1 MSSMRQRFQE
11 ILAPAEIAL
20 DGSNRWDV
28 QVHNEELFSRLAK
41 DGTLGMGEAYMDGWW
56 DCDAIDE
63 MITRAF
69 RAGLEDEIRN
79 NWRFLVYLIGS
90 RLFNRQSRAR
100 AFQVGE
106 QHYDIGNDV
115 FEHMLDPHMNYSCAY
130 WANAESLE
138 QAQIAKM
145 QMICEKLQLEVG
157 MRVLDIGCGWGG
169 LSRWMAEHHQVSV
182 TGVTVSKEQ
191 AKLATERCQGLP
203 VEIMLKDYRALTGR
217 FDRIV
222 SVGMFEHVGP
232 KNYQTYFKKTAS
244 LLDSHGLFLLHT
256 IGAGR
261 DGYATDRW
269 IEKYIFPNGV
279 LPPAPDLARHVSDF
293 YTIEDWHNFGADY
306 DHTLMAWYERF
317 NQAWP
322 QLRQKYGER
331 FKRMFDYYLLVCAG
345 SFRARENHL
354 WQLVLSIG
362 GIPGGY
368 RARRWVVGE

>member
-1 MSSMRQRFQE
+1 
-11 ILAPAEIAL
+11 
-20 DGSNRWDV
+20 
-28 QVHNEELFSRLAK
+28 
-41 DGTLGMGEAYMDGWW
+41 
-56 DCDAIDE
+56 
-63 MITRAF
+63 
-69 RAGLEDEIRN
+69 
-79 NWRFLVYLIGS
+79 
-90 RLFNRQSRAR
+90 
-100 AFQVGE
+100 
-106 QHYDIGNDV
+106 
-115 FEHMLDPHMNYSCAY
+115 
-130 WANAESLE
+130 
-138 QAQIAKM
+138 
-145 QMICEKLQLEVG
+145 

-169 LSRWMAEHHQVSV
+169 LSRWMAEHYQVSV

-244 LLDSHGLFLLHT
+244 LLDAHGLFLLHT

-306 DHTLMAWYERF
+306 DHTLMAWYKRF

>member
-20 DGSNRWDV
+20 DGANRWDV
-28 QVHNEELFSRLAK
+28 QVHNEELFLRLAK
-41 DGTLGMGEAYMDGWW
+41 DGTLGLGEAYMDGWW

-69 RAGLEDEIRN
+69 RAGLEDKIRN

-145 QMICEKLQLEVG
+145 QMICEKLQLEAG

-169 LSRWMAEHHQVSV
+169 LSRWMAEHYQVSV

-244 LLDSHGLFLLHT
+244 LLDAHGLFLLHT

-322 QLRQKYGER
+322 ELRQKYGER

>member
-69 RAGLEDEIRN
+69 RAGLEDKIRN

-169 LSRWMAEHHQVSV
+169 LSRWMAEHYQVSV

-322 QLRQKYGER
+322 ELRQKYGER

>member
-20 DGSNRWDV
+20 DGANRWDV
-28 QVHNEELFSRLAK
+28 QVHNEELFLRLAK
-41 DGTLGMGEAYMDGWW
+41 DGTLGLGEAYMDGWW

-69 RAGLEDEIRN
+69 RAGLEDKIRN

-145 QMICEKLQLEVG
+145 QMICEKLQLEAG

-232 KNYQTYFKKTAS
+232 KNYRTYFKKTAS
-244 LLDSHGLFLLHT
+244 LLDAHGLFLLHT

-269 IEKYIFPNGV
+269 IERYIFPNGV

-322 QLRQKYGER
+322 DLRQKYGER

>member
-20 DGSNRWDV
+20 DGANRWDV
-28 QVHNEELFSRLAK
+28 QVHNEELFLRLAK
-41 DGTLGMGEAYMDGWW
+41 DGTLGLGEAYMDGWW

-69 RAGLEDEIRN
+69 RAGLEDKIRN

-115 FEHMLDPHMNYSCAY
+115 FERMLDPHMNYSCAY

-145 QMICEKLQLEVG
+145 QMICEKLQLEAG

-244 LLDSHGLFLLHT
+244 LLDAHGLFLLHT

-322 QLRQKYGER
+322 DLRQKYGER

>member
-1 MSSMRQRFQE
+1 MSSMRQRFEE

-28 QVHNEELFSRLAK
+28 QVHNEELFLRLAK
-41 DGTLGMGEAYMDGWW
+41 DGTLGLGEAYMDGWW

-69 RAGLEDEIRN
+69 RAGLEDKIRN
-79 NWRFLVYLIGS
+79 NWRFLVYLFGS

-115 FEHMLDPHMNYSCAY
+115 FERMLDPRMNYSCAY

-145 QMICEKLQLEVG
+145 QMICEKLQLEAG

-232 KNYQTYFKKTAS
+232 KNYRTYFEKTAS
-244 LLDSHGLFLLHT
+244 LLDTGGLFLLHT

-279 LPPAPDLARHVSDF
+279 LPPAPDLAKRASEF

-322 QLRQKYGER
+322 DLRQKYGDR

-354 WQLVLSIG
+354 WQLVLSVG

-368 RARRWVVGE
+368 RARRWVVGA

>member
-69 RAGLEDEIRN
+69 RAGLEDKIRN

-232 KNYQTYFKKTAS
+232 KNYRAYFKKTAS
-244 LLDSHGLFLLHT
+244 LLDAHGLFLLHT

>member
-20 DGSNRWDV
+20 DGANRWDV
-28 QVHNEELFSRLAK
+28 QVHNEELFLRLAK
-41 DGTLGMGEAYMDGWW
+41 DGTLGLGEAYMDGWW

-69 RAGLEDEIRN
+69 RAGLEDKIRN

-145 QMICEKLQLEVG
+145 QMICEKLQLEAG

-169 LSRWMAEHHQVSV
+169 LSRWMAEHYQVSV

-244 LLDSHGLFLLHT
+244 LLDPHGLFLLHT

-322 QLRQKYGER
+322 ELRQKYGER